1 MKLDFNINIAQKQ
14 GLTITAQV
22 QQAIKLL
29 AMTNL
34 ELCEFVNSELEDNPF
49 VEEVEQHELM
59 KKTSNDAVRKEIDKP
74 IQEAIVTEK
83 EADALSRHNDQFE
96 TGEAYLPK
104 STVQKQTNEFDPVQ
118 LVADNQKSLYAHCT
132 EHVSKL
138 NLNTK
143 EMQIA
148 ELLIME
154 LEPTGWLSPDADKIA
169 TTLHTDD
176 ASYNHVLSL
185 LQAIEPA
192 GLFSRDLKEC
202 LTLQAIEK
210 NLLCENLK
218 IVLDNLHLLGSG
230 KFDLLKR
237 RSGMNDGELAAS
249 FKTIKSFDP
258 KPGLAFDTGHLQ
270 IREPDLI
277 VKKSKDG
284 WLVEL
289 NNSTL
294 PDIKIKK
301 DEARSLLTKVKDTN
315 EKMFVKD
322 KINQANWLANA
333 IKKRSETLLKV
344 GSEIVK
350 RQQEFLESGASK
362 IQPMI
367 LADIAEA
374 IGMHESTISRTTTGS
389 LMQTPQGTLEMKA
402 FFSVALSK
410 GGNYDE
416 TSAASLKF
424 QIKKLIES
432 EDPKNPL
439 SDEYIVEIFA
449 KKGIKVARRTV
460 AKYRKLGNIPSSFAR
475 KRRNILAGL

>member
-1 MKLDFNINIAQKQ
+1 
-14 GLTITAQV
+14 
-22 QQAIKLL
+22 
-29 AMTNL
+29 
-34 ELCEFVNSELEDNPF
+34 
-49 VEEVEQHELM
+49 
-59 KKTSNDAVRKEIDKP
+59 
-74 IQEAIVTEK
+74 
-83 EADALSRHNDQFE
+83 
-96 TGEAYLPK
+96 
-104 STVQKQTNEFDPVQ
+104 
-118 LVADNQKSLYAHCT
+118 
-132 EHVSKL
+132 
-138 NLNTK
+138 
-143 EMQIA
+143 
-148 ELLIME
+148 
-154 LEPTGWLSPDADKIA
+154 
-169 TTLHTDD
+169 
-176 ASYNHVLSL
+176 
-185 LQAIEPA
+185 
-192 GLFSRDLKEC
+192 
-202 LTLQAIEK
+202 
-210 NLLCENLK
+210 
-218 IVLDNLHLLGSG
+218 
-230 KFDLLKR
+230 
-237 RSGMNDGELAAS
+237 
-249 FKTIKSFDP
+249 
-258 KPGLAFDTGHLQ
+258 
-270 IREPDLI
+270 LI

-315 EKMFVKD
+315 EKIFVKD

-350 RQQEFLESGASK
+350 RQQEFLEFGASK

-439 SDEYIVEIFA
+439 SDEYIVELFA

-460 AKYRKLGNIPSSFAR
+460 AKYRKLDNIPSSFAR